1 MASGQT
7 AHYGLSQWEPED
19 SFLREEFNAN
29 FSKIDTEVFSKA
41 EAVTGTYTGDGES
54 ARIIELGF
62 SPTAV
67 LLLRNTGAGK
77 DSSNYYGGLALRDHP
92 VLLPT
97 GATPSPAA
105 AFPSTS
111 AARPAS
117 AIPTAAALC
126 STTSPFAEP
135 EARRAKGPD
144 RRWPSRAF
152 FVPAGREAAPRLF
165 GMI

>member
-54 ARIIELGF
+54 ERIIELGF

-77 DSSNYYGGLALRDHP
+77 DSSNYYGGSLFHYLAFR
-92 VLLPT
+92 
-97 GATPSPAA
+97 
-105 AFPSTS
+105 
-111 AARPAS
+111 
-117 AIPTAAALC
+117 
-126 STTSPFAEP
+126 
-135 EARRAKGPD
+135 
-144 RRWPSRAF
+144 
-152 FVPAGREAAPRLF
+152 
-165 GMI
+165 